1 MAYDQG
7 LAQRVRE
14 LLEEIPGYQEK
25 KMFGGICFLL
35 HGNMACG
42 IIKDDLIVR
51 VGPAAYSEA
60 LRQPAARPF
69 DLTGRAMSGWVMV
82 GPEGCE
88 SDYDLNIWVEKGATF
103 ARTLPAKG
111 K

>member
-1 MAYDQG
+1 
-7 LAQRVRE
+7 
-14 LLEEIPGYQEK
+14 
-25 KMFGGICFLL
+25 MFGGICFLL
-35 HGNMACG
+35 YGNMACG

-51 VGPAAYSEA
+51 VGPVAYDHA
-60 LRQPAARPF
+60 LRQPAVRPF

-88 SDYDLNIWVEKGATF
+88 SDEELSGWVEQGASF
-103 ARTLPAKG
+103 ASTLPTKG